1 MNLSFILIKPKK
13 SVREIRGRETK
24 IGKTTAATLSQFGET
39 QKDGQQKGDERNISL
54 PSIQSD
60 RRAIDKSQYDGIQF
74 FCFFPFQRLNCSKS
88 KIKSALFELDFCY
101 ETLIN

>member
-39 QKDGQQKGDERNISL
+39 QKDG
-54 PSIQSD
+54 
-60 RRAIDKSQYDGIQF
+60 
-74 FCFFPFQRLNCSKS
+74 
-88 KIKSALFELDFCY
+88 
-101 ETLIN
+101 